1 MLKDY
6 LKIYITG
13 LFFIYAG
20 IAHFTNPD
28 FYLEL
33 IPSYLP
39 FHKFLVDSSGVL
51 EIIGGMLLFF
61 NKTRFLG
68 VYIINILLVLFF
80 VIHIDMFLNF
90 QFFENIV
97 LNKLA
102 MTLRLVI
109 QVLLI
114 YFINRFKSINL

>member
-1 MLKDY
+1 MVPFESSSKLIILLD
-6 LKIYITG
+6 LNT
-13 LFFIYAG
+13 LFSEDIFI
-20 IAHFTNPD
+20 FTN
-28 FYLEL
+28 LL
-33 IPSYLP
+33 
-39 FHKFLVDSSGVL
+39 
-51 EIIGGMLLFF
+51 LLFF

-109 QVLLI
+109 QVLFI
-114 YFINRFKSINL
+114 YFINSFKSINL

>member
-1 MLKDY
+1 LKNY
-6 LKIYITG
+6 FKIYITG

-33 IPSYLP
+33 MPSYLP

-51 EIIGGMLLFF
+51 EIIGGTLLFF
-61 NKTRFLG
+61 NKARPIG
-68 VYIINILLVLFF
+68 VYILNLLLISFF
-80 VIHIDMFLNF
+80 IIHVDMFFNF
-90 QFFENIV
+90 QFLENFY

-102 MTLRLVI
+102 MTIRLI
-109 QVLLI
+109 LQILLI
-114 YFINRFKSINL
+114 YFINSLKKINF